1 MKKQPAAGRKLFS
14 VGEAFVI
21 VYRAMRSM
29 PAFSRAR
36 RSGLVSEHFTERL
49 MLAVTEVNKCAM
61 CSYAH
66 TKMALESGMDREEI
80 DAMLAGDLS
89 GVNDEERTAVLFAQH
104 YTDTRGRPDREAWDA
119 VVNTYGLPK
128 SLGILGAIRAIMM
141 GNAYGIPSGSLIM
154 RFRRNGTR
162 DGRSSL
168 LYELAMLLTLPV
180 FLPAAALAALFSGA
194 LRAPILRF

>member
-1 MKKQPAAGRKLFS
+1 VKKQPAIGRKLFS

-29 PAFSRAR
+29 PAFARAR
-36 RSGLVSEHFTERL
+36 KNGLVSEHFMERL

-66 TKMALESGMDREEI
+66 TKMALESGMDKEEI

-89 GVNDEERTAVLFAQH
+89 GVSDEERTAVLFAQH
-104 YTDTRGRPDREAWDA
+104 YADTRGRPDRGAWDA
-119 VVNTYGLPK
+119 VVKAYGLPK
-128 SLGILGAIRAIMM
+128 SLGILGAVRAIMM
-141 GNAYGIPSGSLIM
+141 GNAYGIPSGNLLM
-154 RFRRNGTR
+154 RFKRNGKR
-162 DGRSSL
+162 DNRSSL
-168 LYELAMLLTLPV
+168 PYELAMLLTLPV
-180 FLPAAALAALFSGA
+180 FLPVAALAALLAGA